1 MLIISPLTLIYISSQ
16 AGRPSQEISR
26 LEGEEQYQQEP
37 HMVEVEEEV
46 VEVVEDV
53 EVEVEERHIMVA
65 SRHCASEGGVRCS
78 QDCLTGSLSVPPG
91 GLLCS
96 ASS

>member
-1 MLIISPLTLIYISSQ
+1 
-16 AGRPSQEISR
+16 
-26 LEGEEQYQQEP
+26 
-37 HMVEVEEEV
+37 MVEVELEVVVEETEEV
-46 VEVVEDV
+46 EE
-53 EVEVEERHIMVA
+53 EEEERHIRVP

-78 QDCLTGSLSVPPG
+78 QDCLTGSLSLPPD